1 MIEGARLSPT
11 RKSQRFAPK
20 QPVTVAISKDGASFA
35 YGIVSNISEG
45 GACFQTHAV
54 PRHDLLE
61 LVLSFYDGEYLQA
74 TGRVVWSDSQEG
86 LATVGVE
93 FTGLDEQARRC
104 LRSNFGSGSFSP
116 V

>member
-45 GACFQTHAV
+45 GACFQTYAV
-54 PRHDLLE
+54 PRHDILD
-61 LVLSFYDGEYLQA
+61 LVLSFYEGEYVRT
-74 TGRVVWSDSQEG
+74 TGRVVWSDLQEG

-93 FTGLDEQARRC
+93 FTGLNEEATRR